1 MSYEKVKTTREPII
15 GTKQAIKA
23 LKSGNVAEVFVARD
37 ADVQVTDRIIELAK
51 AKNVEV
57 TLVPSRIELGK
68 AYGIHVGAAAV
79 AIIE

>member
-1 MSYEKVKTTREPII
+1 MSYEKVKPTREPII